1 MSAAPHPQSMRRDFT
16 SREELHAYLR
26 QQFPE
31 LAAKDASI
39 APTAGGRQAALA
51 KLEAIEPG
59 RYGSSR
65 NHLDGAVTRL
75 SPYIRHGMLSLAEVR
90 DRALAVVGQPFHAAK
105 FITELAWRE
114 YWQRLYRELGRG
126 IWTDQEALKTGH
138 AESSYSAELPQDI
151 EEGTTGLAC
160 MDGFSQELRQTGYLH
175 NHARM
180 WFAAYVVH
188 WRKIR
193 WQAGARWFLTHLL
206 DGDPA
211 SNNLSWQWVAST
223 FSHKPYFFNR
233 ENVEKYTG
241 GRYCRHCPAAKECPF
256 DASYSELE
264 ERLFPRKAAESVS
277 LPLYPRSS
285 GSLHRSADRQARGT
299 AKGGRR

>member
-1 MSAAPHPQSMRRDFT
+1 MSAAPQPEPMRRDFET
-16 SREELHAYLR
+16 REELHAYLR

-31 LAAKDASI
+31 LAEADPHI
-39 APTAGGRQAALA
+39 APTAGGRRAALA
-51 KLEAIEPG
+51 KLDAIEPG
-59 RYGSSR
+59 RYGITR

-75 SPYIRHGMLSLAEVR
+75 SPYIRHGMLTLAEVR
-90 DRALAVVGQPFHAAK
+90 DRAVALVGQPFHAAK

-114 YWQRLYRELGRG
+114 YWQRLYRELGSK

-138 AESSYSAELPQDI
+138 PDSSYGAELPRDI
-151 EEGTTGLAC
+151 AEGTTGLAC
-160 MDGFSQELRQTGYLH
+160 MDGFSRELRETGYLH

-233 ENVEKYTG
+233 ENLEKYTG
-241 GRYCRHCPAAKECPF
+241 GRYCRHCPAAKDCPF
-256 DASYSELE
+256 EASYSELE
-264 ERLFPRKAAESVS
+264 EQLFPRKAAECES
-277 LPLYPRSS
+277 LPLYPRTS
-285 GSLHRSADRQARGT
+285 GKLHRNPRQESRGAT
-299 AKGGRR
+299 EGGRP